1 MFVIFREGNDQKRSG
16 HKTHLSESI
25 LTQRSWKDRTL
36 EVTKVFGTSAVKIF
50 ESHLKKKMLPS
61 RWWWLLKM
69 VKKGGK
75 LDDFVGVSI
84 FVVLVKG
91 ILRPEFGIMWH
102 SGISLVVVLGPFAKK
117 SKMVARLKCYIR
129 RDVFFGAFTQAT
141 KAVFERNLRKFSL
154 ASNLCCSCERGQELV
169 ADGWREERSV
179 VNKMVGDGRGSI
191 LFQL

>member
-1 MFVIFREGNDQKRSG
+1 MFFKMMV
-16 HKTHLSESI
+16 
-25 LTQRSWKDRTL
+25 
-36 EVTKVFGTSAVKIF
+36 VTKDGSRVESLTILLVFQF
-50 ESHLKKKMLPS
+50 
-61 RWWWLLKM
+61 LL
-69 VKKGGK
+69 
-75 LDDFVGVSI
+75 FY
-84 FVVLVKG
+84 VVLVKG
-91 ILRPEFGIMWH
+91 ILRPEFGIVWN

-117 SKMVARLKCYIR
+117 SKMVARLKFYIP

-191 LFQL
+191 PFQL